1 MLQIKLAN
9 LESDFKLIAQ
19 LADAIWREHYIPI
32 IGKPQI
38 DYMLDKYQSSKVI
51 KTQIEEGYKYFVLVY
66 ENTPVGYIAITTEED
81 ALFLSKIYV
90 LRTYRGKKIGTQAL
104 KFIENKARELNLK
117 RITLTVNKNNHSA
130 IKAYE
135 KLGFENLGP
144 KIMDIGNGFI
154 MDDYKMAKVI

>member
-1 MLQIKLAN
+1 M
-9 LESDFKLIAQ
+9 
-19 LADAIWREHYIPI
+19 
-32 IGKPQI
+32 
-38 DYMLDKYQSSKVI
+38 
-51 KTQIEEGYKYFVLVY
+51 LVY